1 MTERS
6 ELMGIVQFFCDE
18 SGKYQKDPVVTVSG
32 IGAGVRRLKDFDDE
46 WTELLA
52 SYDLLPELHMSR
64 AFDLGQANGPKMP
77 AGQHMDERITALL
90 PFADCI
96 NNHLEIGLVQSWD
109 VKGYINLP
117 TEVKRVLGGSLDPYQ
132 LAFIRGILE
141 MPKLLG
147 PEGLINVV
155 CDDNEVTAWDTYTH
169 YRAIFKAVPESAKN
183 FAGIGFAKSHN
194 FNGLQAADM
203 VAFLA
208 RREAA
213 TQFWG
218 RSNSSKPLLDHL
230 LNGSRS
236 TTRAAMKWYSIFA
249 GEQQLLNV
257 ANAVLAK
264 SRAPRGSAGP

>member
-1 MTERS
+1 
-6 ELMGIVQFFCDE
+6 MGIVHFFCDE
-18 SGKYQKDPVVTVSG
+18 SGKYQKDPVITISG
-32 IGAGVRRLKDFDDE
+32 VGADAQRLNRFDDE
-46 WTELLA
+46 WNELLR

-77 AGQHMDERITALL
+77 AGQDTGERIAALL

-96 NNHLEIGLVQSWD
+96 NNHLEIGLVQAWD

-117 TEVKRVLGGSLDPYQ
+117 MEVKRLLGGSLDPYQ

-141 MPKLLG
+141 MTRLVG
-147 PEGLINVV
+147 ADGLINVV

-183 FAGIGFAKSHN
+183 FVGIGFAKSHT

-208 RREAA
+208 RREAGA
-213 TQFWG
+213 RFWG
-218 RSNSSKPLLDHL
+218 RPNNSKPLLDNL
-230 LNGSRS
+230 LSGSRS
-236 TTRAAMKWYSIFA
+236 KVQAVMQWYSIFA
-249 GEQQLLNV
+249 SEQDLINV

-264 SRAPRGSAGP
+264 SSASGGSATP